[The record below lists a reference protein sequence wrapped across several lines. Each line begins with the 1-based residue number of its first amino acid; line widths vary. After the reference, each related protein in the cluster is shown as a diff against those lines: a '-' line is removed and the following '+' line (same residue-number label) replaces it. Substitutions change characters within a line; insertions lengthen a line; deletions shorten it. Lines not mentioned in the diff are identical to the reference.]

1 MKIILDIKDNQKDF
15 ILEVLGSLSLVKTE
29 TISQSKVHFFNEL
42 NKSVGEVKLAKQGKN
57 KT

>member
-1 MKIILDIKDNQKDF
+1 
-15 ILEVLGSLSLVKTE
+15 LEVLGSLSLVKTE